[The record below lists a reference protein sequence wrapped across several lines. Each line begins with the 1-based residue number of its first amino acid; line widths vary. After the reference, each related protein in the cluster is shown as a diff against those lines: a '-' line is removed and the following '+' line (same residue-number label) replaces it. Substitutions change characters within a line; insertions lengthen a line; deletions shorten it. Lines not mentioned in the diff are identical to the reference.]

1 LEFGSGGHGT
11 ATKVLPVTGTYAI
24 LIDPYNANYGDV
36 TATLS
41 EDLAPAIVIND
52 QPVSMTFRAGQNA
65 WLTFAGTAGQRVSIG
80 VSGVTLTGSY
90 GLGIVAVYKPDGTV
104 LQSSL
109 EFGGGGY
116 GTPTQV
122 LPVTGNYSILLDP
135 YNANNGNVILTLSE
149 DLAPPISINDPLSL
163 NFRAGQNARLT
174 FAGTAGQQITVK
186 ITNNSAGTTL
196 VTLSKPDG
204 TTLTS
209 TNSGSSSFNLAA
221 QTLPVT
227 GTYSV
232 QVDPSGANT
241 GSLSLTLYDPATA
254 NLNNIAFNKTA
265 TQSSTDWSAP
275 ASRAV
280 DGNTDGNFWNGSVT
294 HTQVQNQ
301 AWWHVD
307 LGSVESI
314 ATISL
319 WNRTDCC
326 GSALTNF
333 YVFVSDVPFTS
344 TDLTTTINQSGVWS
358 ANVTGQ
364 AGTPTTLTVNRT
376 GRYVRVQLVSSSER
390 LSLAE
395 VQVWRP

>member
-1 LEFGSGGHGT
+1 
-11 ATKVLPVTGTYAI
+11 
-24 LIDPYNANYGDV
+24 
-36 TATLS
+36 
-41 EDLAPAIVIND
+41 
-52 QPVSMTFRAGQNA
+52 
-65 WLTFAGTAGQRVSIG
+65 
-80 VSGVTLTGSY
+80 
-90 GLGIVAVYKPDGTV
+90 
-104 LQSSL
+104 
-109 EFGGGGY
+109 
-116 GTPTQV
+116 V

-163 NFRAGQNARLT
+163 NFRVGQNARLT

-186 ITNNSAGTTL
+186 ITNNTAGTTL

-209 TNSGSSSFNLAA
+209 TNSGNSSFNLAA